1 MSLQGMKI
9 SPHGRPCRFKFR
21 LEAYWWDG
29 TYFRADEEDA
39 KVVEAESAQA
49 AIKREFSKVPKEI
62 REEIRWDLAK

>member
-1 MSLQGMKI
+1 MKI
-9 SPHGRPCRFKFR
+9 SPHGRSLRFKFR

-49 AIKREFSKVPKEI
+49 AIKAEFSKLPKAI
-62 REEIRWDLAK
+62 REEIRWDRVK